1 MSAYFSATANTYLYC
16 TAAAPATLPAT
27 QSLTLMCWVKLG
39 TNPSAS
45 RAILGAAPAFGAG
58 YFGIETNTDGLTPGL
73 SVGTSSF
80 YSPYA
85 LQSSTWYHVCA
96 SIKSATT
103 SSHLTQFYVNGV
115 QVLANQNNTT
125 LFAAAY
131 ASFTC
136 GSLSTGYSTA
146 QLVGWVQDV
155 RIFTRVLTPK
165 EVQIEMHAQFPVRPG
180 LFLHSDFYNDV
191 RQDQSGVG
199 HLWTLNGAGAV
210 LAANMQPKSVPRRSS
225 RIFL

>member
-1 MSAYFSATANTYLYC
+1 MSAYFSSSINTYLYC

-45 RAILGAAPAFGAG
+45 RAILGACPAGGAG
-58 YFGIETNTDGLTPGL
+58 YFGIETNTNGLTPGM

-80 YSPYA
+80 YSPYN
-85 LQSSTWYHVCA
+85 LQSSTWYHLCA
-96 SIKSATT
+96 TIKSATT
-103 SSHLTQFYVNGV
+103 ASHLTQFYVNGV

-125 LFAAAY
+125 TFTGAY

-136 GSLSTGYSTA
+136 GSLSTGFSTA
-146 QLVGWVQDV
+146 SLVGWVQDV
-155 RIFTRVLTPK
+155 RIFTRVLTPT
-165 EVQIEMHAQFPVRPG
+165 EVRTEMNSQFPVRPG
-180 LFLHSDFYNDV
+180 IFLHSEFYNDV
-191 RQDQSGVG
+191 KRDQSGMG

-210 LAANMQPKSVPRRSS
+210 LGPNMQPKSVVRSRA
-225 RIFL
+225 RILF